1 MTDIHVT
8 TMSFEAAL
16 AELKRQEALREAVAN
31 DARELELDELETQP
45 TPAYLAELQA
55 AYEGSNNRAWPC
67 ADGYAQQNADQLEW
81 YKNLGRGLAPAKRH
95 MPSRD
100 FLVRQACLNTA
111 VQEHVHC
118 MNGAIAKQYLNARTF
133 GGATATPQFVAA
145 VCAQFRK
152 LVAAY
157 Q

>member
-8 TMSFEAAL
+8 TMSFEDAL
-16 AELKRQEALREAVAN
+16 TELKRQEALREAVAN

-45 TPAYLAELQA
+45 TL
-55 AYEGSNNRAWPC
+55 
-67 ADGYAQQNADQLEW
+67 
-81 YKNLGRGLAPAKRH
+81 H